1 MRINAIEIP
10 EMNVEGIVR
19 IANGRVYGFHES
31 VIASG
36 YPKAVNYCEDMDE
49 YEFVDQDIS
58 RIKYLGTAKPGS
70 GHDCFLKG
78 ITVQFDLQAPEYIWR
93 QLDRYHFI
101 DYVSSQSKMHMILK
115 FDIDAMCNRYVTE
128 EVIVNLKRFIEY
140 YNNFD
145 WYCAQLKKNYEEDCI
160 RRKKDID
167 PNWEPTIKLRN
178 GDEIEFCKEHLFKM
192 IIANCPCGFMLTARM
207 TTNYLQLKSIINQRE
222 NHKMQEWHYITDW
235 MKQLPFVDEIVLKN
249 K

>member
-1 MRINAIEIP
+1 MEY
-10 EMNVEGIVR
+10 MVKGLNVEGIVR
-19 IANGRVYGFHES
+19 IANARVYGFHES

-36 YPKAVNYCEDMDE
+36 YPKAVNYCDNMDE
-49 YEFVDQDIS
+49 YEFVDQDVN

-115 FDIDAMCNRYVTE
+115 FDIEAMCNRYVTE
-128 EVIVNLKRFIEY
+128 EAIINLKKFIEY

-145 WYCAQLKKNYEEDCI
+145 WYCAQLKKNYEEDCK
-160 RRKKDID
+160 RKKHVID

-178 GDEIEFCKEHLFKM
+178 GDELEFCKEHLFKM

-222 NHKMQEWHYITDW
+222 NHKMQEWYYITDW
-235 MKQLPFVDEIVLKN
+235 MKNQLPFVNEIVLKN